1 MPGYL
6 PSALGAATSVLV
18 TVHPQMLDVMSMG
31 QFLTM
36 LSELLDVVASATKSG
51 VLPFDWIRYLI
62 TRFEPSDGPQN
73 QMMGFLRAIL
83 GDSIL
88 QNATL
93 KSTAISD
100 AGLTS
105 QTIYEVDRNL
115 FTRSTYD
122 RALDTVNAVNGEI
135 LNLIRSVWGRA

>member
-1 MPGYL
+1 M
-6 PSALGAATSVLV
+6 

-73 QMMGFLRAIL
+73 QMMGSACHPRRLDSSERNSQIHSNL
-83 GDSIL
+83 GRGPDEP
-88 QNATL
+88 
-93 KSTAISD
+93 D
-100 AGLTS
+100 
-105 QTIYEVDRNL
+105 NL
-115 FTRSTYD
+115 
-122 RALDTVNAVNGEI
+122 
-135 LNLIRSVWGRA
+135 